1 MGQIRENQSIYQ
13 RGKAHNPAYWT
24 VLLRHYN
31 RKVKSVAI
39 DLTPLRKYRDFRLI
53 FTAGL
58 FSYFGTMITLVAL
71 PFQIKE
77 LTNSYWMV
85 GLIGSVEIIPLVI
98 FGLYGGVLA
107 DHVDRKKMIWFT
119 EFGTLIAT
127 FVLFLNAIREKPS
140 VIVIFVI
147 AAVFAALSGLKRP
160 SQDAILPRLVNHDDL
175 PSATALM
182 SLRWQFGG
190 IVGPAVGGLIVAAYG
205 AEAGYLVD
213 CTTFIVSLT
222 LLSRIK
228 AVPPLTTRT
237 SPNIQSLM
245 EGIRYAIG
253 RKDLLG
259 TYVVDLAAMFLAMPM
274 ALFPF
279 WADAIGAPWA
289 LGLFYSSI
297 TAGAVIVTLS
307 SGWMRNYP
315 KHGKAVVIGALGW
328 GIAIVIA
335 GTTDSLPIVI
345 GSLVIAGAFDQISA
359 MFRGFIWN
367 QSIPDE
373 LRGRLAGIEM
383 ISYLVGPLGGQARA
397 GGMAAMTSLRTSI
410 IGGGVL
416 CIGFVAIIASV
427 MEKFRN
433 YDVRT
438 NEYALREA
446 EIRKAREATKES

>member
-1 MGQIRENQSIYQ
+1 MSS
-13 RGKAHNPAYWT
+13 
-24 VLLRHYN
+24 L
-31 RKVKSVAI
+31 AI

-58 FSYFGTMITLVAL
+58 FSYFGSMITFVAL

-77 LTNSYWMV
+77 LTGSFWMV
-85 GLIGSVEIIPLVI
+85 GLIGAVEIVPLII

-107 DHVDRKKMIWFT
+107 DHVDRKKMIWLT
-119 EFGTLIAT
+119 EFGTLVAT
-127 FVLFLNAIREKPS
+127 FVLFLNALRDKPS
-140 VIVIFVI
+140 VVLIFII
-147 AAVFAALSGLKRP
+147 AAIFAALSGLKRP
-160 SQDAILPRLVNHDDL
+160 SQEAILPRLVNHGDL
-175 PSATALM
+175 PSASALM

-190 IVGPAVGGLIVAAYG
+190 IVGPAVGGILVATYG
-205 AEAGYLVD
+205 AQTGYLVD
-213 CTTFIVSLT
+213 CLTFVVSLA
-222 LLSRIK
+222 LLARIK
-228 AVPPLTTRT
+228 SVPPLTTRT
-237 SPNIQSLM
+237 APSIQSLM
-245 EGIRYAIG
+245 EGIKYAFS

-279 WADAIGAPWA
+279 WADAVGAPWA

-297 TAGAVIVTLS
+297 TAGAVIVTLL

-315 KHGKAVVIGALGW
+315 HHGKAVVFGALGW
-328 GIAIVIA
+328 GVAIVIA

-345 GSLVIAGAFDQISA
+345 ASLVIAGAFDQVSA
-359 MFRGFIWN
+359 MFRSFIWN

-383 ISYLVGPLGGQARA
+383 LSYLLGPLGGQARA

-410 IGGGVL
+410 IGGGLL
-416 CIGFVAIIASV
+416 CIGFVMAIAAL
-427 MEKFRN
+427 MPQFRN

-438 NEYALREA
+438 NEFAVKEA
-446 EIRKAREATKES
+446 EIRKKREIS